1 MTFTTA
7 WRTALVAR
15 EGRDNVIAYL
25 CAQLSTYPE
34 REFAFRYWCRY
45 HRESVLRSD
54 LARLKEAHRNE
65 QQSPLF

>member
-1 MTFTTA
+1 MKTTA
-7 WRTALVAR
+7 WRTALVQR

-25 CAQLSTYPE
+25 CKELPTFAE
-34 REFAFRYWCRY
+34 REQAFRFWCRY

-54 LARLKEAHRNE
+54 LERLKEARPDE